1 MTQQKDSW
9 NTDTG
14 LPDDFDFTITSAI
27 FGFRS
32 EYQDGEVP
40 LLIWEGESPDED
52 VESIIFPCGKGWD
65 VVKKG
70 SGVEHAKRTRFIKT
84 SMIGKL
90 ITRVVDELKVDM
102 RSRGPATSAD
112 VWKGLSFHMKREE
125 IKYEGL
131 FEDRGGKTI
140 HLMPVAVLGKA
151 AKGKPKAKEADAD
164 SGDATSAAPSAPINL
179 VLEKKLMLLA
189 AKLDKDEFQ
198 SKAMDMEDVVG
209 DENLLATIL
218 DDSKDGF
225 WAKHHS

>member
-27 FGFRS
+27 FGFRK

-65 VVKKG
+65 IVKKG
-70 SGVEHAKRTRFIKT
+70 TQVEHAKRTRFIKT

-90 ITRVVDELKVDM
+90 ITRVVDELSVDM

-131 FEDRGGKTI
+131 LEDRGGKTV

-151 AKGKPKAKEADAD
+151 AKSKPKEAGSAKSDD
-164 SGDATSAAPSAPINL
+164 SSPAPSASVNL
-179 VLEKKLMLLA
+179 VLEKKLILLA
-189 AKLDKDEFQ
+189 NKLDKDTFQ
-198 SKAMDMEDVVG
+198 SKAMEMEDVVA
-209 DENLLATIL
+209 DDDLLAAVL
-218 DDSKDGF
+218 DDSENGF
-225 WAKHHS
+225 WAKNHS